1 LLHSSSDIASS
12 MRGLRMGSLIFF
24 AVLPALLLLGLLV
37 LALKLS
43 RRESRPVI
51 RIDDLLPVHYRH
63 FEEVDRR
70 LVEYD
75 DVLRGIQFE
84 RREFALVYLAELRGD
99 FERVEEL
106 LNYAA
111 KFLPEITV
119 RGESERFLIGV
130 KFRFQYR
137 LVELQVRFGIVPV
150 RHLQALTAKVG
161 FLARSA
167 DLFLNEIAQKQ
178 GLGVLESDLN
188 N

>member
-1 LLHSSSDIASS
+1 
-12 MRGLRMGSLIFF
+12 MGSLIFG
-24 AVLPALLLLGLLV
+24 AVLSALLLLGLLI

-43 RRESRPVI
+43 HKRSRPAI
-51 RIDDLLPVHYRH
+51 RIDDLLPVHCHH

-70 LVEYD
+70 LAEYEE
-75 DVLRGIQFE
+75 VLKGIQFE

-106 LNYAA
+106 LDHAA

-119 RGESERFLIGV
+119 RGESERLWVGV
-130 KFRFQYR
+130 KFRVQYR
-137 LVELQVRFGIVPV
+137 LVALQVRCGIVPA
-150 RHLQALTAKVG
+150 RHIKALTAKVR

-167 DLFLNEIAQKQ
+167 DLFLNAIARKH

-188 N
+188 K